1 VHIYIF
7 WPKLLRWNFFL
18 LQISQ
23 LSILSGAHKVFRRFL
38 DFSQFFYRTFANIV
52 AKSNDENENCAARL
66 EGLSILKKVENR
78 IKIDPL
84 TVTHYMCEGL
94 RFGVLVVVLMWL
106 LTH

>member
-1 VHIYIF
+1 MYIF

-66 EGLSILKKVENR
+66 EGLSILKKGRKPHQNR
-78 IKIDPL
+78 PINCNTL
-84 TVTHYMCEGL
+84 HVMFELWTL
-94 RFGVLVVVLMWL
+94 RTNIAPATGA
-106 LTH
+106 